1 MEMVEGHGW
10 KKNFTATVIGVTNR
24 WKRLHRFLHYFAS
37 HEIGRKE
44 GIEKTMTRLYLI
56 MLAIAASTMVAAP
69 ARAALNVVNTSAP
82 AVNYVFSTDGTVTVT
97 DLSSPLLNGG
107 FLQSRIFQGEA
118 GSPAAGKWVY
128 EYRLD
133 LRCAMGALNP
143 PSATSVSLA
152 TGPILSYDYNFD
164 ANATDHVFVV
174 TAGGLGTIGLSWANW
189 FAGYS
194 GFNFSAPVWGST
206 NGCNGDSSYFWGYT
220 SQYPPQVVTATVA
233 TNGGNV
239 MVNAYAPKY

>member
-1 MEMVEGHGW
+1 M
-10 KKNFTATVIGVTNR
+10 N
-24 WKRLHRFLHYFAS
+24 
-37 HEIGRKE
+37 
-44 GIEKTMTRLYLI
+44 RLYLI
-56 MLAIAASTMVAAP
+56 MLAIAAATMVASP
-69 ARAALNVVNTSAP
+69 VKAALNVVTTSAP

-97 DLSSPLLNGG
+97 DMSSPLLNGG

-133 LRCAMGALNP
+133 LRCSMGALVP

-174 TAGGLGTIGLSWANW
+174 TAGGLGTVGLSWANW

-194 GFNFSAPVWGST
+194 GFNFSSPVYGATS
-206 NGCNGDSSYFWGYT
+206 GCNGDSSYFWGYT

-239 MVNAYAPKY
+239 MLSAYAPKY

>member
-1 MEMVEGHGW
+1 M
-10 KKNFTATVIGVTNR
+10 N
-24 WKRLHRFLHYFAS
+24 
-37 HEIGRKE
+37 
-44 GIEKTMTRLYLI
+44 RLYLI
-56 MLAIAASTMVAAP
+56 MLAVAASTMVVSP

-82 AVNYVFSTDGTVTVT
+82 AINYVFSTDGTVTVT
-97 DLSSPLLNGG
+97 DMSSPLLNGG

-118 GSPAAGKWVY
+118 GSPSAGKWVY

-133 LRCAMGALNP
+133 LRCAMGALVP

-152 TGPILSYDYNFD
+152 TGPMLSYDYNFD

-174 TAGGLGTIGLSWANW
+174 TAGGLGTVGLSWANW

-194 GFNFSAPVWGST
+194 GFNFSSPVYGST
-206 NGCNGDSSYFWGYT
+206 SGCNGDSSYFWGYT